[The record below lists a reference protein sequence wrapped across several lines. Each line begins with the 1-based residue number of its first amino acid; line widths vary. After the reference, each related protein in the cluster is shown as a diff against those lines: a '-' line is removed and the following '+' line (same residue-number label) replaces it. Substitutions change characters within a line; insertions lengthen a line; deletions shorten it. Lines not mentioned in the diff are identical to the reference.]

1 MAGVI
6 RRRYLGGAAAA
17 LGGLLAA
24 ACGEI
29 EVRYVQGPA
38 GASRAQQ
45 AWAVA
50 TAGAAGATGAD
61 RYRPGLPGRRK
72 WSCRRRSSLSI
83 RSSRRSS

>member
-1 MAGVI
+1 MASVI

-38 GASRAQQ
+38 GP
-45 AWAVA
+45 
-50 TAGAAGATGAD
+50 AG
-61 RYRPGLPGRRK
+61 
-72 WSCRRRSSLSI
+72 
-83 RSSRRSS
+83 SSRRAG